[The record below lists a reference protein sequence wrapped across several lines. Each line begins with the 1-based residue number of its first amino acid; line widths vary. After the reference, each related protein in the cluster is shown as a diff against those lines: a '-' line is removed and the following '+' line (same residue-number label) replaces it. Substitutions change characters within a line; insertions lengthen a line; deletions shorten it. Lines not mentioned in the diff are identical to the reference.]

1 MRITGLDHIV
11 ITTADIDKCIAFYA
25 GVLGLRHELK
35 NGKHAF
41 YFGVQKINIHCR
53 LAEFLPAAQ
62 HPTYGS
68 QDICLLADRDICT
81 IKAEI
86 EAKGYPIEEGVVA
99 RQGALGAMQ
108 SIYLRDADGN
118 LIEIAVYEKNSK

>member
-1 MRITGLDHIV
+1 MAR
-11 ITTADIDKCIAFYA
+11 
-25 GVLGLRHELK
+25 R
-35 NGKHAF
+35 
-41 YFGVQKINIHCR
+41 
-53 LAEFLPAAQ
+53 
-62 HPTYGS
+62 PTYGS

-99 RQGALGAMQ
+99 RQGAHGAMQ

-118 LIEIAVYEKNSK
+118 LIDAVYEKRTANKKLR

>member
-11 ITTADIDKCIAFYA
+11 ITTANIDKCIAFYA

-35 NGKHAF
+35 NSKHAF

-53 LAEFLPAAQ
+53 PAEFLPAAQ

>member
-1 MRITGLDHIV
+1 MLFTLVCRRLIF
-11 ITTADIDKCIAFYA
+11 TADRQNF
-25 GVLGLRHELK
+25 
-35 NGKHAF
+35 
-41 YFGVQKINIHCR
+41 CR
-53 LAEFLPAAQ
+53 Q
-62 HPTYGS
+62 RSIHPTYGS

>member
-11 ITTADIDKCIAFYA
+11 ITTADMDKCIAFYA

-53 LAEFLPAAQ
+53 PAEFLPAAQ

-68 QDICLLADRDICT
+68 QDICT

>member
-11 ITTADIDKCIAFYA
+11 ITTANIDKCIAFYA

-53 LAEFLPAAQ
+53 PAEFCRQRSILHTAVRISA
-62 HPTYGS
+62 
-68 QDICLLADRDICT
+68 CLLTGISAQL
-81 IKAEI
+81 KQ
-86 EAKGYPIEEGVVA
+86 K
-99 RQGALGAMQ
+99 
-108 SIYLRDADGN
+108 
-118 LIEIAVYEKNSK
+118 

>member
-11 ITTADIDKCIAFYA
+11 ITTANIDKCIAFYA

-53 LAEFLPAAQ
+53 PAEFLPAAQ
-62 HPTYGS
+62 HPSYIRQS
-68 QDICLLADRDICT
+68 
-81 IKAEI
+81 
-86 EAKGYPIEEGVVA
+86 GYLPA
-99 RQGALGAMQ
+99 C
-108 SIYLRDADGN
+108 
-118 LIEIAVYEKNSK
+118 